1 MEKVVDTGASAA
13 IHWEIPLRASAA
25 ALLALLS
32 ASATHAQ
39 EASPPPDALLVAEA
53 RTQQQPMRLK
63 VESSALPRLDA
74 QDSGFQ
80 APRLDLSVVP
90 ENARGTGLGPVL
102 GVRTMPTHVPPGSPG
117 LAAARSGVDLGL
129 RFSHRFENQNQ
140 IDVTAWRRMN
150 GPDDAYTLIQ
160 MREPVYGARV
170 EMKMNIK
177 PAKFS
182 AFGIDRG
189 LLGFQLESGARISI
203 KRKDGRPMVYYRTAF

>member
-1 MEKVVDTGASAA
+1 MEKVVHTGAIAA
-13 IHWEIPLRASAA
+13 SRWETPLRASAA
-25 ALLALLS
+25 ALLTLLS
-32 ASATHAQ
+32 ASAAHAQ
-39 EASPPPDALLVAEA
+39 EASPPPEALLVLEA
-53 RTQQQPMRLK
+53 RPQQPPMRLK

-90 ENARGTGLGPVL
+90 ENARGTGFGPVL
-102 GVRTMPTHVPPGSPG
+102 GVRTMPTQVAPGSPG

-129 RFSHRFENQNQ
+129 RFSHRFQNDNQ

-150 GPDDAYTLIQ
+150 GPDDAYSLIQ

-177 PAKFS
+177 PAKFN

-203 KRKDGRPMVYYRTAF
+203 KRK

>member
-1 MEKVVDTGASAA
+1 MENVVDTGASAA
-13 IHWEIPLRASAA
+13 SRWDNPLRTSAA
-25 ALLALLS
+25 ALLSIFA
-32 ASATHAQ
+32 ATACAQ
-39 EASPPPDALLVAEA
+39 EAGAPPDA
-53 RTQQQPMRLK
+53 QPPLRLK

-74 QDSGFQ
+74 HDSGFR

-102 GVRTMPTHVPPGSPG
+102 GVRTMPTHVPTGGPG
-117 LAAARSGVDLGL
+117 LAAARSGVDVGL
-129 RFSHRFENQNQ
+129 RFSHRFDNQNQ

-160 MREPVYGARV
+160 MREPMYGARV

-177 PAKFS
+177 PAKFN